1 MNADRRRTRRGEG
14 TLFVTRYC
22 ALVHPPVILRIT
34 NRIIVTDGRYN
45 EANVMATSSDL
56 ATTADPRCAD
66 GVETVHCSACR
77 GGSGTWHELCPVVES
92 LGRGRFRRDA
102 IRFKVFM
109 SCVKWSVATC
119 RSKNRKSSLKSRT
132 ATADG
137 WKQQSLLIDLRK
149 GGLDVCFRDR

>member
-1 MNADRRRTRRGEG
+1 MNADRRCARRGKG

-22 ALVHPPVILRIT
+22 AVVHPPVILRIT

-119 RSKNRKSSLKSRT
+119 RSKNRKLSLKSRT

-137 WKQQSLLIDLRK
+137 
-149 GGLDVCFRDR
+149 